1 MSYLIESTSR
11 NEFNILIRSPFLL
24 VFSEL
29 IDERG
34 GDLNPD
40 ENLLEVWVK
49 SASVKEVMSDNRA
62 QCDIIQCCII
72 SCHKYYIASYHA
84 ILRPMILYHTILYHI
99 KSYYI
104 TLHGIHIM

>member
-1 MSYLIESTSR
+1 MSYLIESASR
-11 NEFNILIRSPFLL
+11 NEFIILIHSHFLL

-62 QCDIIQCCII
+62 VCCII
-72 SCHKYYIASYHA
+72 SCHKY
-84 ILRPMILYHTILYHI
+84 
-99 KSYYI
+99 
-104 TLHGIHIM
+104 

>member
-1 MSYLIESTSR
+1 MFYLTESTSR
-11 NEFNILIRSPFLL
+11 NEFILLIHSPFLL

-62 QCDIIQCCII
+62 QYEIIPYCII
-72 SCHKYYIASYHA
+72 SYHKY
-84 ILRPMILYHTILYHI
+84 
-99 KSYYI
+99 
-104 TLHGIHIM
+104 